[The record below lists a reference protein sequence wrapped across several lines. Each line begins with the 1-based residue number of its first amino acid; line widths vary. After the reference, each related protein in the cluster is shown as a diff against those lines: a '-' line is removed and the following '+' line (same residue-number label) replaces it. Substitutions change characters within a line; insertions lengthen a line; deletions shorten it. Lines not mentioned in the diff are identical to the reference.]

1 MIEDAFRLMHHYLFS
16 FHILDIIHL
25 ICVLIENTVHPQI
38 MPIMHVIKLN
48 LNWHWI
54 DIRIIGKKNL
64 ALCPIFDFTDV
75 YWKQNTFH
83 EFAPSSL
90 AFQQYCLLKS
100 NLAIYN
106 DISIQQNVLYLW

>member
-1 MIEDAFRLMHHYLFS
+1 MHHYLFS
-16 FHILDIIHL
+16 FCILDIIHL
-25 ICVLIENTVHPQI
+25 IYVFIENTVHPQI

-64 ALCPIFDFTDV
+64 ALGPIFDFTDV

-83 EFAPSSL
+83 EFAPSS
-90 AFQQYCLLKS
+90 FLKS

>member
-1 MIEDAFRLMHHYLFS
+1 MHHYLFS

-25 ICVLIENTVHPQI
+25 IYVFIENTVHPQI

-106 DISIQQNVLYLW
+106 DISIQHLRCTVFMN